1 MENRFAC
8 VSKNYLLEKVLCT
21 GGSHVHFLRDC
32 RKYAIHSRWGE
43 LRGALPQTPEQKYR
57 LIYLLSPH
65 SLYKGPQSLIS
76 GGFSEI
82 WVDGIGRPCS
92 AVAMLSPKRLNL
104 GRGGQHESATG
115 ATGPGDPRET

>member
-1 MENRFAC
+1 M
-8 VSKNYLLEKVLCT
+8 VTSVLIGTPSAVPSTCGSFSITCSIILIT
-21 GGSHVHFLRDC
+21 GWQRPSAGSISTAVFGQTTRSHVLKEKNC
-32 RKYAIHSRWGE
+32 CQ
-43 LRGALPQTPEQKYR
+43 P
-57 LIYLLSPH
+57 PH